1 MMKSANREFL
11 VPSYI
16 HLGLAVPRLLLAA
29 HALALLA
36 LPAFA
41 QQGANERWAAR
52 RARLSQRPKK
62 IFAHCMGC
70 FPIGRGGIS
79 PGYARSKLKQLRHDS
94 ANFEHAFGGRVR
106 GEPCWRTG

>member
-1 MMKSANREFL
+1 MKNSASQDLSMPLCLR
-11 VPSYI
+11 VSI
-16 HLGLAVPRLLLAA
+16 SI
-29 HALALLA
+29 LALFA

-41 QQGANERWAAR
+41 QQDAHERWASR

-62 IFAHCMGC
+62 IFAHYMGC